1 MHAAVVWDL
10 FHMFVSAIEV
20 FLVPSKQGAPLRA
33 EWLELLVE
41 RLYFILTKYRAAP
54 ALPTSATPSSP
65 LPSTPLPLV
74 TPCPLSPLYLS
85 LPPLAASGSST

>member
-54 ALPTSATPSSP
+54 ALPTSPYPLYPP
-65 LPSTPLPLV
+65 LPRLPLLPLLPPSPPLPL
-74 TPCPLSPLYLS
+74 PASPR
-85 LPPLAASGSST
+85 PP

>member
-54 ALPTSATPSSP
+54 ALPTSPHP
-65 LPSTPLPLV
+65 LYSLPRLPLLPLLPPLPLSA
-74 TPCPLSPLYLS
+74 SPR
-85 LPPLAASGSST
+85 PP

>member
-54 ALPTSATPSSP
+54 ALPTSPYP
-65 LPSTPLPLV
+65 LYSLPRLPLLPLLPPLPLSA
-74 TPCPLSPLYLS
+74 SPH
-85 LPPLAASGSST
+85 PP

>member
-1 MHAAVVWDL
+1 VHAAVVWDL

-54 ALPTSATPSSP
+54 ALPTSP
-65 LPSTPLPLV
+65 
-74 TPCPLSPLYLS
+74 
-85 LPPLAASGSST
+85 

>member
-41 RLYFILTKYRAAP
+41 RLYFILTKYRAARAP
-54 ALPTSATPSSP
+54 LYLPLPPYSLPYSP
-65 LPSTPLPLV
+65 LPTPAYPYLLALLLP
-74 TPCPLSPLYLS
+74 
-85 LPPLAASGSST
+85 

>member
-54 ALPTSATPSSP
+54 ALLTSPYPLCWTPSP
-65 LPSTPLPLV
+65 ALRRAAVHPTQ
-74 TPCPLSPLYLS
+74 
-85 LPPLAASGSST
+85 LAMP